1 MTNNPVDAEWVAP
14 LLRAQ
19 EVLAAGPDPA
29 ATLEAIASVLL
40 PFQPAFIDLAIL
52 HPPIGITVFNGA
64 TGKQELVNRAGAA
77 LIGTEIRDDLT
88 GYSPI
93 FYPPGEAEPVPPEQ
107 WPFTLALQTGKRQ
120 ERELEMTRPDGSRS
134 LFDITATPLRFEDD
148 PVPRIVILYQASP
161 RPASRSARGSPRRR
175 SFCRPQALA
184 LAERSTPLI
193 PIRRDVLVM
202 PLVGSIDAE
211 RGRQILETLV
221 HFGGAS
227 DIRAAII
234 DVTGAKNLDTAAAHA
249 LISAVRALRLR
260 GVQPVI
266 TGIQQDAA
274 MTLVQMGVDFCGIL
288 VRGTLQDGV
297 DAVIK
302 SKA

>member
-1 MTNNPVDAEWVAP
+1 M
-14 LLRAQ
+14 
-19 EVLAAGPDPA
+19 
-29 ATLEAIASVLL
+29 S
-40 PFQPAFIDLAIL
+40 
-52 HPPIGITVFNGA
+52 
-64 TGKQELVNRAGAA
+64 
-77 LIGTEIRDDLT
+77 
-88 GYSPI
+88 
-93 FYPPGEAEPVPPEQ
+93 
-107 WPFTLALQTGKRQ
+107 
-120 ERELEMTRPDGSRS
+120 RPDGSRS

-148 PVPRIVILYQASP
+148 PVPRIVILYQDITAT
-161 RPASRSARGSPRRR
+161 RAAQRERIAAQEKLLQA
-175 SFCRPQALA
+175 QALA

-234 DVTGAKNLDTAAAHA
+234 DVTGAKNLDTAAAHV
-249 LISAVRALRLR
+249 LISAACALRLR

-274 MTLVQMGVDFCGIL
+274 MTLVQMGVDFSGIL